1 MSKVE
6 IEHWLEYVKKCTN
19 IIRRAQ
25 KMHYK
30 SVLRDSEKK
39 TQINSGKWSK
49 LFFQPKPTSHSPD
62 HSTSMWNAQPT
73 RNPLQVDFV
82 RFSQK

>member
-6 IEHWLEYVKKCTN
+6 IEHWLEYVKKWTN

-30 SVLRDSEKK
+30 SVLRDSEKNPNKFWEMIK
-39 TQINSGKWSK
+39 TI
-49 LFFQPKPTSHSPD
+49 FPTK
-62 HSTSMWNAQPT
+62 TN
-73 RNPLQVDFV
+73 
-82 RFSQK
+82 